1 MKEKLIKN
9 LRIQAAM
16 LGICAAI
23 VMACNVFWGYSNPAM
38 LAAWNA
44 IWGIVIILW
53 LAWIVRRYDWYRKNL
68 IQLTA
73 ILTDDGYLDNI
84 ERSQVSP
91 IAEEVSRSLLEKI
104 QKKYG
109 DLLAT
114 KQLDYNILQSQIN
127 PHFLYNTLECIRS
140 QALIN
145 GYEEMA
151 DMVETLSRYYRYCV
165 SNRKDYVLLE
175 EELENIQN
183 YFKIQQYRFEDR
195 FSLQVCIMDSTV
207 YKAAIPKMTLQPIVE
222 NAVFHGLEQKKE
234 GGVVNIKIYR
244 SDADIHIFVA
254 DNGCGIPFERVVEIN
269 HSMVHNHMELKNN
282 TKSTGIAMINVNRR
296 IMLQYGAEYGVRIY
310 STQGK
315 GTDVEITMPYRQV
328 KESKELI

>member
-16 LGICAAI
+16 LGICVTV
-23 VMACNVFWGYSNPAM
+23 VMACNIFFSYCNPDM
-38 LAAWNA
+38 LAVWNA
-44 IWGIVIILW
+44 IWGVVFILW
-53 LAWIVRRYDWYRKNL
+53 IVWIVKRYDWYRKNL
-68 IQLTA
+68 IQMTA
-73 ILTDDGYLDNI
+73 ILTDDDYLDNI
-84 ERSQVSP
+84 ERNQTSP
-91 IAEEVSRSLLEKI
+91 IADEVSRSLLEKI

-195 FSLQVCIMDSTV
+195 FSLQVCIMDPTV

-234 GGVVNIKIYR
+234 GGIVNIKIYR

-269 HSMVHNHMELKNN
+269 HSMVHNHVELKNN

-328 KESKELI
+328 KESKEMI

>member
-1 MKEKLIKN
+1 MKKRMIKN
-9 LRIQAAM
+9 IKVQAVL
-16 LGICAAI
+16 LGISITLVLAF
-23 VMACNVFWGYSNPAM
+23 NVVFCWSIPEII
-38 LAAWNA
+38 LIWNA
-44 IWGIVIILW
+44 VWGILFILW
-53 LAWIVRRYDWYRKNL
+53 IIWIVRGYDWYRKNL
-68 IQLTA
+68 LQLTA
-73 ILTDDGYLDNI
+73 ILTEDNYLDNI
-84 ERSQVSP
+84 DRGQISP
-91 IAEEVSRSLLEKI
+91 IADEVSRSLLEKI

-175 EELENIQN
+175 EELGNIQN

-195 FSLQVCIMDSTV
+195 FSLQLCIMDSTV

-222 NAVFHGLEQKKE
+222 NAIFHGLEQKK
-234 GGVVNIKIYR
+234 GDGIVKIKIYR
-244 SDADIHIFVA
+244 TDSDIHIFVA
-254 DNGCGIPFERVVEIN
+254 DNGCGIPFERVAEIN
-269 HSMVHNHMELKNN
+269 HSMVHNHIELKN
-282 TKSTGIAMINVNRR
+282 TSKSTGIAMINVNRR
-296 IMLQYGAEYGVRIY
+296 IMLQYGPEYGVRIY
-310 STQGK
+310 STEGK
-315 GTDVEITMPYRQV
+315 GTDVEITMPYCQV
-328 KESKELI
+328 KESKELS